1 MTCFHIVCIEGLSGD
16 EYIYNNKDYSEGVN
30 IQSGTKSVLLFLL
43 KESFVSLTKYI
54 LLTKFQKTIK
64 SLPFNDLQSCRYNLF
79 LCALSQSKL

>member
-30 IQSGTKSVLLFLL
+30 IQSGTKSVSLFLL
-43 KESFVSLTKYI
+43 KESFVPLIKYI

-64 SLPFNDLQSCRYNLF
+64 SLPFNDLQSCRYSLF